1 MHSITLGSTNQYVHV
16 TAESTGNGS
25 ITCTFL
31 NQQDIQTKKSCHVL
45 YGQCAKYLAIS
56 RSNTI
61 YARDNLIIVPLDI
74 ESDIHDYCYATIAN
88 NGTFSVLIEGTF
100 SSTLSEY
107 YNWHMHNIAYEDTI
121 IVWLLNFY
129 VLFCSMITAWWYAQA
144 LNEQIQSD
152 SD

>member
-1 MHSITLGSTNQYVHV
+1 MHSITLGSSNQYVNV

-31 NQQDIQTKKSCHVL
+31 NQQDIQTNKSCHVL
-45 YGQCAKYLAIS
+45 YGRCAKHLAIS

-61 YARDNLIIVPLDI
+61 YARDNLIIIVPLDI
-74 ESDIHDYCYATIAN
+74 ESDIQDYCYATIAN

-107 YNWHMHNIAYEDTI
+107 YN
-121 IVWLLNFY
+121 
-129 VLFCSMITAWWYAQA
+129 
-144 LNEQIQSD
+144 
-152 SD
+152 